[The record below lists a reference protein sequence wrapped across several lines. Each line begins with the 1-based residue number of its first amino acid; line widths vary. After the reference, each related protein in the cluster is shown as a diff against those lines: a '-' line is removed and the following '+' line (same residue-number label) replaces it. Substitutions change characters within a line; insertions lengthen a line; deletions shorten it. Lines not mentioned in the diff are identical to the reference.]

1 MLRRCVQVRE
11 LQTELMVE
19 QKRSEEY
26 QKGVR
31 RYERRCR
38 ELTHQVCAPEASVR
52 SSASVPSFIASLLN
66 FPPQTDEDNQT
77 LLRMQDMI
85 NKLQTRV
92 KSYKRQAENAVSVP
106 QNRTF
111 A

>member
-1 MLRRCVQVRE
+1 MLRHCVQVRD

-31 RYERRCR
+31 GYERRCR
-38 ELTHQVCAPEASVR
+38 ELTHQVCTPDVSVR
-52 SSASVPSFIASLLN
+52 SSVFVQSFIASLLN
-66 FPPQTDEDNQT
+66 FSLQTDEDNQT
-77 LLRMQDMI
+77 LLRMQEMI

-92 KSYKRQAENAVSVP
+92 KSYKRQAENAVSVS

>member
-1 MLRRCVQVRE
+1 MLRHCVQVRE

-38 ELTHQVCAPEASVR
+38 ELTHQVCTPDVSVC
-52 SSASVPSFIASLLN
+52 SSVVLHSVIASLLN
-66 FPPQTDEDNQT
+66 VSLQTDEDNQS
-77 LLRMQDMI
+77 LLRMQEMI

-92 KSYKRQAENAVSVP
+92 KSYKRQAETAVSVSL
-106 QNRTF
+106 NRTF